1 MEQHCYCDNIDVF
14 LLHAMSSKIY
24 KKHQFLIDGKNITG
38 HEIWKLKEEI
48 GMMKLRYNEKVEMM
62 MVEQG
67 NVHLIAF
74 TGKTF
79 QDIDKEN
86 EMQKLKNHY
95 DLSDVKKSKLSY
107 D

>member
-1 MEQHCYCDNIDVF
+1 
-14 LLHAMSSKIY
+14 
-24 KKHQFLIDGKNITG
+24 
-38 HEIWKLKEEI
+38 
-48 GMMKLRYNEKVEMM
+48 VEMM

-86 EMQKLKNHY
+86 EMQKLIRHY
-95 DLSDVKKSKLSY
+95 DLSDVKKSKLS
-107 D
+107 